1 MDSIVVSTPLPPP
14 NSYVEALTLNVIVF
28 GDGAFKEIIKV
39 GHLNHAVC
47 YILFF
52 RFSLDTK
59 HGFKFWNLNWKI
71 RHECHF
77 SYWNEMLKK

>member
-47 YILFF
+47 YIL
-52 RFSLDTK
+52 L
-59 HGFKFWNLNWKI
+59 WQP
-71 RHECHF
+71 
-77 SYWNEMLKK
+77 

>member
-47 YILFF
+47 YIL
-52 RFSLDTK
+52 LWQT
-59 HGFKFWNLNWKI
+59 
-71 RHECHF
+71 
-77 SYWNEMLKK
+77 